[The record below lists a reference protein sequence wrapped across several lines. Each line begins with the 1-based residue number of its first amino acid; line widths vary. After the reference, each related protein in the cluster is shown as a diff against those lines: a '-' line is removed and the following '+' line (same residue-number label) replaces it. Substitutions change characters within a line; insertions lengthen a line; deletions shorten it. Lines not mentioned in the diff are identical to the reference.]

1 MVRAM
6 EDVAR
11 DTRYAIRSLAGD
23 KSFVT
28 AALATLALGI
38 GATTAIFSLVN
49 GVVLKP
55 LPFAQPNS
63 LVEMYG
69 TPAVRGEAVGG
80 LDLLRSQSTAFDA
93 LVGYNISA
101 RYLQS
106 TEGPERVMTVS
117 AEREFFSMLGVPP
130 LAGRVFRRDDPLTVA
145 VVSET
150 FWKRALGGRASAIG
164 ETLALND
171 SAFTLIGIM
180 PDSFQF
186 PYGAASVLHSV
197 APQARTDLWIP
208 FDPPTDPALRGG
220 RFAYVTGRLKPAVS
234 IQQAENELAVI
245 SNRMATEDPDGYRGR
260 GVRLEPLSQAVV
272 ARPLRRSLFV
282 LFASVVIVLALA
294 CANVA
299 NLSFA
304 RMTRRSREV
313 AARAALGAGPL
324 RLVRQFLAES
334 VLLSF
339 AGGLIGLALAW
350 WGTQWLTGLASA
362 QLPRTHEVGFDLQV
376 FGFLF
381 FVCALVSVLT
391 GIMPAAVASGTD
403 TYRILQMAG
412 SHATMGGGLRRLR
425 DTLVVAEI
433 ALALLLTAGAASLVR
448 ELVRLRHTDT
458 GMVTSNV
465 VTFHLLQRPPSEG
478 VVRRGPPPETDTRP
492 FYDIADRVRQIPGV
506 RAAGFTQVLPLQ
518 NWGWSA
524 NSIDFH
530 IVGSPPPPA
539 PPFTFDLRYVTPGY
553 FEALG
558 VPIRRGRGFLSSDRR
573 DVPPVIVVNEA
584 LARRVFQDDDPVG
597 QLTTRGTIVGIA
609 GDVRNANLD
618 QETLPELYYPISQN
632 WSQLSELGMTLV
644 VRTVGPPTAV
654 VDAVRGVVRAVNPD
668 EAIFD
673 VKTMDRIVEESM
685 SSFTMYLRLMAMF
698 AALALALALTGTYGV
713 MAYVTA
719 SRAREFAIRVALGAS
734 RSGITRLVLGQGLL
748 LTGSGLAIG
757 LVLAL
762 LAAPL
767 LGALPVNVRPPGFA
781 VLGPVA
787 GLVAIIAVLACVIPA
802 RRASSVDPI
811 TILRND

>member
-11 DTRYAIRSLAGD
+11 DMRYAIRSLARD
-23 KSFVT
+23 RSFLT

-55 LPFAQPNS
+55 LPFAQPDR
-63 LVEMYG
+63 LVQMYG

-80 LDLLRSQSTAFDA
+80 LDILRSQSTAFDA

-106 TEGPERVMTVS
+106 SQGAERVMTVS

-130 LAGRVFRRDDPLTVA
+130 LAGRGFRRDDPLTVA

-171 SAFTLIGIM
+171 SAFTIIGIM
-180 PDSFQF
+180 PDAFQF

-220 RFAYVTGRLKPAVS
+220 RFAYVTGRLKSEVS
-234 IQQAENELAVI
+234 LQQAETELAVI
-245 SNRMATEDPDGYRGR
+245 SSRMAAQDPDGYRGR

-272 ARPLRRSLFV
+272 ARPVRRSLFV
-282 LFASVVIVLALA
+282 LLASVVVVLALA

-299 NLSFA
+299 NLSFV

-313 AARAALGAGPL
+313 ATRAALGAGPL
-324 RLVRQFLAES
+324 RLVRQFLAEG
-334 VLLSF
+334 VLLSLS
-339 AGGLIGLALAW
+339 GGLIGLALAW
-350 WGTQWLTGLASA
+350 WGTEWLTALASA
-362 QLPRTHEVGFDLQV
+362 QLPRTHEVGFDRQV
-376 FGFLF
+376 FGFLL
-381 FVCALVSVLT
+381 FVCALVSVLI
-391 GIMPAAVASGTD
+391 GLMPAAVASGTD
-403 TYRILQMAG
+403 THRILQMAG
-412 SHATMGGGLRRLR
+412 SHATMSRGLRRLR
-425 DTLVVAEI
+425 DALVVAEI

-448 ELVRLRHTDT
+448 ELVRLRNTDT
-458 GMVTSNV
+458 GMLTSNL

-478 VVRRGPPPETDTRP
+478 VVRRGPPPENDTRP

-524 NSIDFH
+524 NSTDFH
-530 IVGSPPPPA
+530 VVGRPPLPA
-539 PPFTFDLRYVTPGY
+539 PPFSFDLRYVTPGY

-558 VPIRRGRGFLSSDRR
+558 VPIRRGRGFLPSDTREA
-573 DVPPVIVVNEA
+573 PPVIVVNET

-597 QLTTRGTIVGIA
+597 RPTTRGTIVGVA
-609 GDVRNANLD
+609 GDIRNANLD
-618 QETLPELYYPISQN
+618 QETLPELYYPIAQN

-644 VRTVGPPTAV
+644 VRTAGPPTAV
-654 VDAVRGVVRAVNPD
+654 VDAVRTAVRAINPD

-685 SSFTMYLRLMAMF
+685 SSFTMYLRLMTMF

-713 MAYVTA
+713 MSYVTA
-719 SRAREFAIRVALGAS
+719 SRAREFAIRVALGAN
-734 RSGITRLVLGQGLL
+734 RSGIVRLVLRQGLL
-748 LTGSGLAIG
+748 LTGLGLAAG
-757 LVLAL
+757 TVLTVLATP
-762 LAAPL
+762 AF
-767 LGALPVNVRPPGFA
+767 GALPFSIRPPGLA

-787 GLVAIIAVLACVIPA
+787 LLIGLVAMVACIIPA
-802 RRASSVDPI
+802 RRASEVDPI
-811 TILRND
+811 AILRSE

>member
-49 GVVLKP
+49 SVVLKP
-55 LPFAQPNS
+55 LPFAQPDS
-63 LVEMYG
+63 LVVMYG

-80 LDLLRSQSTAFDA
+80 LDMLRSQSTAFDA

-106 TEGPERVMTVS
+106 SEGPERVMTVS

-220 RFAYVTGRLKPAVS
+220 RFAYVPGRLKPEGS

-245 SNRMATEDPDGYRGR
+245 SNRMASEDPDGDRGR
-260 GVRLEPLSQAVV
+260 GVRLEPLSQAIV

-304 RMTRRSREV
+304 RMTRRSREAGGARRAGADRCGWSV
-313 AARAALGAGPL
+313 SFCREFSVVRRGYWPGAACGGHAVVDWTRQRPVTHARGRLRSAGVWFSVL
-324 RLVRQFLAES
+324 RLRS
-334 VLLSF
+334 
-339 AGGLIGLALAW
+339 
-350 WGTQWLTGLASA
+350 
-362 QLPRTHEVGFDLQV
+362 
-376 FGFLF
+376 
-381 FVCALVSVLT
+381 CKVLT

-478 VVRRGPPPETDTRP
+478 VVRRGPPPEADTRP

-506 RAAGFTQVLPLQ
+506 RAAGFTRFCRCKTGAGPR
-518 NWGWSA
+518 
-524 NSIDFH
+524 NSIDFT
-530 IVGSPPPPA
+530 SWKPPPPA

-597 QLTTRGTIVGIA
+597 QLTTRGTIVGVA

-618 QETLPELYYPISQN
+618 QETLPELYYPISQS

-654 VDAVRGVVRAVNPD
+654 VDAVRAVVRAVNPD

-673 VKTMDRIVEESM
+673 VKTMDRIVEESIRP
-685 SSFTMYLRLMAMF
+685 SRCTEVDGDVCC
-698 AALALALALTGTYGV
+698 AALALAHGNTG
-713 MAYVTA
+713 
-719 SRAREFAIRVALGAS
+719 
-734 RSGITRLVLGQGLL
+734 
-748 LTGSGLAIG
+748 
-757 LVLAL
+757 
-762 LAAPL
+762 
-767 LGALPVNVRPPGFA
+767 
-781 VLGPVA
+781 
-787 GLVAIIAVLACVIPA
+787 
-802 RRASSVDPI
+802 
-811 TILRND
+811 

>member
-1 MVRAM
+1 MVGAM

-11 DTRYAIRSLAGD
+11 DTRYAIRSLARD
-23 KSFVT
+23 RSFLTV
-28 AALATLALGI
+28 ALATLALGI
-38 GATTAIFSLVN
+38 GATTAIFSLVH

-55 LPFAQPNS
+55 LPFAEPDR
-63 LVEMYG
+63 LVQMYG

-80 LDLLRSQSTAFDA
+80 LDILRSQSTAFDA

-106 TEGPERVMTVS
+106 SEGAERVMTVS

-130 LAGRVFRRDDPLTVA
+130 LAGRGFRRDDPRTIA

-171 SAFTLIGIM
+171 SAFTIIGIM
-180 PDSFQF
+180 PDAFQF

-220 RFAYVTGRLKPAVS
+220 RFAYVTGRLKSEVS
-234 IQQAENELAVI
+234 LQQAETELAVI
-245 SNRMATEDPDGYRGR
+245 SSRMAAEDPDGYRGR

-272 ARPLRRSLFV
+272 ARPVRRSLFV
-282 LFASVVIVLALA
+282 LLASVVVVLALA

-299 NLSFA
+299 NLSLA

-313 AARAALGAGPL
+313 AARAALGAGSL
-324 RLVRQFLAES
+324 RLARQFLAES
-334 VLLSF
+334 ILLSLA
-339 AGGLIGLALAW
+339 AGIIALALAW
-350 WGTQWLTGLASA
+350 WGTEWLTALARP
-362 QLPRTHEVGFDLQV
+362 QLPRAHEVGFDLEV
-376 FGFLF
+376 FGFLL
-381 FVCALVSVLT
+381 FVCALVSVLI
-391 GIMPAAVASGTD
+391 GLMPAAVASGID
-403 TYRILQMAG
+403 THRILQMAG
-412 SHATMGGGLRRLR
+412 SHATMSRGLGRLR

-448 ELVRLRHTDT
+448 ELVRLRNTDT
-458 GMVTSNV
+458 GMVTSNL

-478 VVRRGPPPETDTRP
+478 VVRRGPPPENDTRP

-524 NSIDFH
+524 NSTDFH
-530 IVGSPPPPA
+530 VVGRSPLPA
-539 PPFTFDLRYVTPGY
+539 PPFSFDLRYVTPGY

-558 VPIRRGRGFLSSDRR
+558 VPIRRGRGFLPSDTREA
-573 DVPPVIVVNEA
+573 PPVIVVNET

-597 QLTTRGTIVGIA
+597 RPTTRGTIVGVA
-609 GDVRNANLD
+609 GDIRNANLD
-618 QETLPELYYPISQN
+618 QETLPELYYPIAQN

-644 VRTVGPPTAV
+644 VRTVGPPTAIV
-654 VDAVRGVVRAVNPD
+654 GAVRTAVHAINPD

-685 SSFTMYLRLMAMF
+685 SSFTMYLRLMTMF

-713 MAYVTA
+713 MSYVTA
-719 SRAREFAIRVALGAS
+719 SRAREFAIRVALGAN
-734 RSGITRLVLGQGLL
+734 RSGIVRLVFRKGLL
-748 LTGSGLAIG
+748 LTGLGLAAG
-757 LVLAL
+757 TALTVLATP
-762 LAAPL
+762 AFA
-767 LGALPVNVRPPGFA
+767 ALPFSIRPPGLV

-787 GLVAIIAVLACVIPA
+787 LLIGLVAMVASIIPA
-802 RRASSVDPI
+802 RRASEVDPLA
-811 TILRND
+811 ILRSE